1 MSSATYDRAPSPK
14 LRRLLAPGGFLA
26 PLLAK
31 RTLGGIE
38 LDVHLGRGDEVL
50 VYCGLTR
57 LVKCGP
63 GTGKKIWVK
72 SHKSYA
78 TQTCAQLL
86 IRPGRA
92 KEVDQGKYLRDEW
105 GIGEPGFARAL
116 DVFLDGVQVKPRQM
130 KEGSIQARWAQVGEP
145 WIAFDK
151 EAALEYPSKNE
162 RACQLSEAFHPSV
175 DEAYRQLCALA
186 ESPQSL
192 SENGKRWAMPPKPKT
207 RLELDQLA
215 VDSAGN
221 LVLLEIKNASSSAQT
236 VYYAPFQLLQNVW
249 EWHRALNTVRSRVQE
264 LLDARVELGLSPRGV
279 PSVAGGIRAVVAF
292 GEDEPSDEVRCRYS
306 KVLRIS
312 NRLLPADVPPIET
325 WSLAHGGESRRRDLA
340 ARPCPPPRAPSFPA
354 LR

>member
-92 KEVDQGKYLRDEW
+92 KEVDQGKYLRDANR
-105 GIGEPGFARAL
+105 ARSGGAPSA
-116 DVFLDGVQVKPRQM
+116 DAVFLRTWYGALWRG
-130 KEGSIQARWAQVGEP
+130 ERWRR
-145 WIAFDK
+145 F
-151 EAALEYPSKNE
+151 
-162 RACQLSEAFHPSV
+162 
-175 DEAYRQLCALA
+175 
-186 ESPQSL
+186 
-192 SENGKRWAMPPKPKT
+192 
-207 RLELDQLA
+207 
-215 VDSAGN
+215 
-221 LVLLEIKNASSSAQT
+221 
-236 VYYAPFQLLQNVW
+236 
-249 EWHRALNTVRSRVQE
+249 
-264 LLDARVELGLSPRGV
+264 
-279 PSVAGGIRAVVAF
+279 
-292 GEDEPSDEVRCRYS
+292 
-306 KVLRIS
+306 
-312 NRLLPADVPPIET
+312 
-325 WSLAHGGESRRRDLA
+325 RRR
-340 ARPCPPPRAPSFPA
+340 R
-354 LR
+354 